1 VTDPPASPG
10 PLLVAHLLPE
20 IEAHLLD
27 LLRSMRP
34 DEWRLPTLAPAWTV
48 KDVTAHLLDTQLRR
62 LALCRDGHVPPG
74 APPPSPAE
82 LAALVN
88 RLNAEG
94 VAYFAR
100 LSPEVLIAL
109 MEVASRENA
118 AYLQSLDPFAP
129 AAFGVSWAGEDTSAN
144 WFDVAREL
152 TERWHHQQQI
162 REATG
167 RPGIMT
173 PQLYGPVLDCFMRG
187 LPHAYRAVEAS
198 PGDTIRFDVVGDC
211 GGSWWL
217 HRGNSGWRLAAAEC
231 GHVAARTAIPQE
243 IAWRIFTKG
252 IAREEARARVTI
264 EGGAALG
271 AHVLEM
277 IAIVA

>member
-1 VTDPPASPG
+1 MTVDPPSPG
-10 PLLVAHLLPE
+10 PILVAHLLPE
-20 IEAHLLD
+20 IESHLLE
-27 LLRSMRP
+27 LLRALRP

-48 KDVTAHLLDTQLRR
+48 KDVAAHLLDTQLRR

-74 APPPSPAE
+74 ASPSSPAE
-82 LAALVN
+82 VSALVN

-94 VAYFAR
+94 VAYYAR
-100 LSPEVLIAL
+100 LSPDVLIAL
-109 MEVASRENA
+109 MEVASRESA
-118 AYLQSLDPFAP
+118 AYLQSLDPLGP

-173 PQLYGPVLDCFMRG
+173 PRLYGPVLDCFMRG
-187 LPHAYRAVEAS
+187 LPHAYRAVAAS
-198 PGDTIRFDVVGDC
+198 PGDTVRFDVVGDC

-217 HRGNSGWRLAAAEC
+217 HRTARGWQLTASEHGR
-231 GHVAARTAIPQE
+231 VVARTLIPQE

-252 IAREEARARVTI
+252 IGPAEARSLVTTS
-264 EGGAALG
+264 GDAALG

-277 IAIVA
+277 VAIVA

>member
-1 VTDPPASPG
+1 MTAEPAAPG
-10 PLLVAHLLPE
+10 PILAAHLLPE
-20 IEAHLLD
+20 IEARLLE
-27 LLRSMRP
+27 LLRALRP
-34 DEWRLPTLAPAWTV
+34 DEWALPTLARSWTV

-74 APPPSPAE
+74 APPRSPADV
-82 LAALVN
+82 AALVN

-94 VAYFAR
+94 VAYHAR
-100 LSPEVLIAL
+100 LSPDVLIAL

-129 AAFGVSWAGEDTSAN
+129 AAFGVSWAGEDASAN

-162 REATG
+162 RDATG

-173 PQLYGPVLDCFMRG
+173 PRLYGPVLDCFMRG
-187 LPHAYRAVEAS
+187 LPHAYRAVDAP
-198 PGDTIRFDVVGDC
+198 PGDSVRFDVTGDC

-217 HRGNSGWRLAAAEC
+217 HRGASGWRLAAAEH
-231 GHVAARTAIPQE
+231 GRVTARAAIPQE

-252 IAREEARARVTI
+252 IGRAEARSRVAI
-264 EGGAALG
+264 EGDAALG

>member
-1 VTDPPASPG
+1 LSAEPAPLG
-10 PLLVAHLLPE
+10 PILTAHLFPE
-20 IEAHLLD
+20 VEGRLLE
-27 LLRSMRP
+27 LLRALRP

-48 KDVTAHLLDTQLRR
+48 KDVVAHLLDTQLRR

-74 APPPSPAE
+74 APPTSPAE
-82 LAALVN
+82 VAALVN

-94 VAYFAR
+94 VAYYAR
-100 LSPEVLIAL
+100 LSPDVLVAL
-109 MEVASRENA
+109 MEIASRESA
-118 AYLQSLDPFAP
+118 AYLQSLDPAAP
-129 AAFGVSWAGEDTSAN
+129 AAFGVSWAGEGTSAN

-173 PQLYGPVLDCFMRG
+173 PRLYGPVLDCFMRG
-187 LPHAYRAVEAS
+187 LPHAYRAVAAS
-198 PGDTIRFDVVGDC
+198 TGDTIRFDVVGDC

-217 HRGNSGWRLAAAEC
+217 HRAAAGWRL
-231 GHVAARTAIPQE
+231 VASEHGRAVARTAIPQE
-243 IAWRIFTKG
+243 IAWRVFTKG
-252 IAREEARARVTI
+252 IAREDARALVTV
-264 EGGAALG
+264 EGDAALG